1 MQNTERLAK
10 AIRERDNPY
19 HIGTVI
25 GIVTSLEPLT
35 VEIPTPFGK
44 EKNFIIDKHIK
55 LASRLCAGD
64 RRQVRIDTTS
74 TAGYHPHEHTQN
86 ETAITTTAMLL
97 SVGDRVI
104 VSAAENAALFFI
116 LDKVGDPT

>member
-10 AIRERDNPY
+10 AIRERDNPF
-19 HIGTVI
+19 HIGIVIGTVK
-25 GIVTSLEPLT
+25 TLDPLT
-35 VEIPTPFGK
+35 VEIPMPIGK
-44 EKNFIIDKHIK
+44 PIIINKHIK

-64 RRQVRIDTTS
+64 RRQVLIDTTS